1 MKFIIGNNIMIP
13 SKFIKFIIPI
23 LLINMGCNED
33 PLPFVAMA
41 LNNTGTDVT
50 IVMCPGKYGNH
61 ITANSNEQYVM
72 YVDAKTSKS
81 CEIENTSI
89 FFKKG
94 NALQIYVFAT
104 EPYLA
109 NSVETLLNDPIYQ
122 LAHTSLTKKEFEQWS
137 GNFEITESDNQF
149 SIKY

>member
-1 MKFIIGNNIMIP
+1 
-13 SKFIKFIIPI
+13 
-23 LLINMGCNED
+23 
-33 PLPFVAMA
+33 
-41 LNNTGTDVT
+41 
-50 IVMCPGKYGNH
+50 
-61 ITANSNEQYVM
+61 M

-104 EPYLA
+104 ETYFA
-109 NSVETLLNDPIYQ
+109 NSVETFLNDPIYQ

>member
-1 MKFIIGNNIMIP
+1 
-13 SKFIKFIIPI
+13 
-23 LLINMGCNED
+23 MGCNED

-89 FFKKG
+89 
-94 NALQIYVFAT
+94 
-104 EPYLA
+104 
-109 NSVETLLNDPIYQ
+109 
-122 LAHTSLTKKEFEQWS
+122 TSLTKKEFEQWS